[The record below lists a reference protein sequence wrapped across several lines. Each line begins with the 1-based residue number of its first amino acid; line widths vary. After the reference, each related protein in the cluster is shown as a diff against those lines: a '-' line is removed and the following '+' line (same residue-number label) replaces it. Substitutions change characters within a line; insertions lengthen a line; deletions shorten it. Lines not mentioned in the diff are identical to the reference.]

1 MSEKQENDVK
11 FDELPCEMQKELSNG
26 QGEDEDEN
34 EEGESNEQ

>member
-26 QGEDEDEN
+26 QGEDEN

>member
-26 QGEDEDEN
+26 RGEDEN